1 MGFDHQ
7 NYSPN
12 NSKFTS
18 MMEAKPM
25 PEFVNPFVGMA
36 PGRKLTHSEL
46 LRALRLSL
54 AAEEEATHIYMSIA
68 DATTNELARAVLI
81 DIANEERVHKG
92 EFQRLIELLAPQET
106 DFMAEGAAEVDEIK
120 EKLGLEK
127 EKSDESSS
135 EIVTVGNLKKKQ

>member
-1 MGFDHQ
+1 
-7 NYSPN
+7 
-12 NSKFTS
+12 
-18 MMEAKPM
+18 M

-54 AAEEEATHIYMSIA
+54 AAEEEATHIYMAIA
-68 DATTNELARAVLI
+68 DATTNELAKAVLI

-106 DFMAEGAAEVDEIK
+106 DFMAEGASEVDEIK
-120 EKLGLEK
+120 EKLGFEK

>member
-1 MGFDHQ
+1 
-7 NYSPN
+7 
-12 NSKFTS
+12 
-18 MMEAKPM
+18 M

-54 AAEEEATHIYMSIA
+54 AAEEEATHIYMAIA

-92 EFQRLIELLAPQET
+92 EFQRLLEILAPQET
-106 DFMAEGAAEVDEIK
+106 DFMAEGASEVEEIK
-120 EKLGLEK
+120 EKLGFGK
-127 EKSDESSS
+127 EKSDEPSS

>member
-1 MGFDHQ
+1 
-7 NYSPN
+7 
-12 NSKFTS
+12 
-18 MMEAKPM
+18 MEAMPM
-25 PEFVNPFVGMA
+25 PEFVNPFVGMT

-54 AAEEEATHIYMSIA
+54 AAEEEATHIYMAIA
-68 DATTNELARAVLI
+68 DATTNELAKAVLV

-106 DFMAEGAAEVDEIK
+106 DFMAEGASEVDEIK
-120 EKLGLEK
+120 EKLGLEQ
-127 EKSDESSS
+127 EKSDKSSS

>member
-1 MGFDHQ
+1 
-7 NYSPN
+7 
-12 NSKFTS
+12 
-18 MMEAKPM
+18 M

-54 AAEEEATHIYMSIA
+54 AAEEEATHIYMAIA

-92 EFQRLIELLAPQET
+92 EFQRLLELLAPQEI
-106 DFMAEGAAEVDEIK
+106 DFMAEGAAEVEEIK
-120 EKLGLEK
+120 EKLGLTK
-127 EKSDESSS
+127 EESAEQSS
-135 EIVTVGNLKKKQ
+135 EIVTVGNLKKSNK

>member
-1 MGFDHQ
+1 
-7 NYSPN
+7 
-12 NSKFTS
+12 
-18 MMEAKPM
+18 M

-68 DATTNELARAVLI
+68 DATTNELAREVLI

-92 EFQRLIELLAPQET
+92 EFQRLLELLAPQEI
-106 DFMAEGAAEVDEIK
+106 DFMAEGAAEVEEIK
-120 EKLGLEK
+120 EKLGLTK
-127 EKSDESSS
+127 EESAEQSS
-135 EIVTVGNLKKKQ
+135 EIVTVGNLKKSNK

>member
-1 MGFDHQ
+1 
-7 NYSPN
+7 
-12 NSKFTS
+12 
-18 MMEAKPM
+18 M
-25 PEFVNPFVGMA
+25 PEFVNPFVGMV

-54 AAEEEATHIYMSIA
+54 AAEEEATHIYMAIA
-68 DATTNELARAVLI
+68 DATTNELAKAVLV

-92 EFQRLIELLAPQET
+92 EFQRLLELLAPQES
-106 DFMAEGAAEVDEIK
+106 DFMAEGASEVDEIK

>member
-1 MGFDHQ
+1 
-7 NYSPN
+7 
-12 NSKFTS
+12 
-18 MMEAKPM
+18 MEAKPM

-54 AAEEEATHIYMSIA
+54 AAEEEATHIYMAIA
-68 DATTNELARAVLI
+68 DATTNELAKAVLI

-106 DFMAEGAAEVDEIK
+106 DFMAEGASEVDEIK
-120 EKLGLEK
+120 EKLGFEK

>member
-1 MGFDHQ
+1 
-7 NYSPN
+7 
-12 NSKFTS
+12 
-18 MMEAKPM
+18 M

-54 AAEEEATHIYMSIA
+54 AAEEEATHIYLAIA
-68 DATTNELARAVLI
+68 DATTDELARAVLV

-127 EKSDESSS
+127 EKCGESTS
-135 EIVTVGNLKKKQ
+135 EIVTVGNLKKNNKEGYGCH